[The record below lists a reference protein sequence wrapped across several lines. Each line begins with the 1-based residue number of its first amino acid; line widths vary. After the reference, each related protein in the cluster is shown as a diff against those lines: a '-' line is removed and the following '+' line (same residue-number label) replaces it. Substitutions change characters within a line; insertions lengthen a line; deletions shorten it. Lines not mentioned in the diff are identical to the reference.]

1 MIQTA
6 VDVAYLAQGAVNFDI
21 NPEVP
26 PGANGLLKLLNWLL
40 WGVTLACV
48 AALIFS
54 GGKFAWEKWQHGSG
68 DSPKMLVG
76 SLVGAIVA
84 ISANQILGAVTSAA

>member
-1 MIQTA
+1 M
-6 VDVAYLAQGAVNFDI
+6 

-48 AALIFS
+48 AALVFS
-54 GGKFAWEKWQHGSG
+54 GGKFAWEKWQNGQS
-68 DSPKMLVG
+68 DAVKMLVG

-84 ISANQILGAVTSAA
+84 ISANSILSAVTSA

>member
-1 MIQTA
+1 MLHTTIDTA
-6 VDVAYLAQGAVNFDI
+6 ILAVEFNITA
-21 NPEVP
+21 EVP

-48 AALIFS
+48 AALVFS
-54 GGKFAWEKWQHGSG
+54 GGKFAWEKWQNGQT
-68 DSPKMLVG
+68 DAAKMLIG

-84 ISANQILGAVTSAA
+84 MSANSILSAVTSA